1 MCVSYGELRN
11 NGLGRQGLT
20 LVKYKALSTNMIM
33 VMFHTRYLMDWL
45 WVDLIK
51 YDVIVWT
58 IDNQQIETEL
68 FRFCECELQKIALD

>member
-33 VMFHTRYLMDWL
+33 VMFHTRYLMD
-45 WVDLIK
+45 
-51 YDVIVWT
+51 
-58 IDNQQIETEL
+58 
-68 FRFCECELQKIALD
+68 